1 MCNLYLG
8 CTISGCE
15 KCQDRNYVCEDC
27 GEELIPTLD
36 QYSCGSK
43 FKQRSHAR

>member
-1 MCNLYLG
+1 MYNLYLG

-15 KCQDRNYVCEDC
+15 KCQDRKYVCEDC
-27 GEELIPTLD
+27 DEELIPTLD

-43 FKQRSHAR
+43 FKPRSHAR